1 MIKEKDKVNNEYY
14 MDIVAKYAQKLG
26 YKVNYCLVNN
36 FKSFGDCEEIN
47 NILYNN

>member
-1 MIKEKDKVNNEYY
+1 

-36 FKSFGDCEEIN
+36 YKSFGTPQ
-47 NILYNN
+47 NIKL